1 MELEIERYFKRFPLI
16 IAHRGAPNVAAE
28 NSARAIQAAVELRA
42 DMIEVDLRTTGDGEI
57 VLFHD
62 EDTSRMAGVKKM
74 VEEST
79 LAELEGLT
87 LPGGESIIGLRD
99 ALKIVGGK
107 IPLNLELKSEGSGR
121 ALAAYLG
128 ANPCEGLIIVSSFKP
143 AELEE
148 FREAAPDIPTSVLV
162 RSPSRRDI
170 ERARQGR
177 FLSINVNSR
186 HVKGWMA
193 EKSRDLGIA
202 LFVYTVD
209 EEEAFF
215 HLVRMGISGFFTNE
229 PEKMLRF
236 REAL

>member
-16 IAHRGAPNVAAE
+16 IAHRGAPKVAAE
-28 NSARAIQAAVELRA
+28 NSARAIQAAVDFRA

-62 EDTSRMAGVKKM
+62 EDTSRMAGVKK
-74 VEEST
+74 VVGEST

-87 LPGGESIIGLRD
+87 LPGGESIIGLRE

-121 ALAAYLG
+121 ALAAYLD
-128 ANPCEGLIIVSSFKP
+128 ANPCDGLIIVSSFKA
-143 AELEE
+143 AELKE
-148 FREAAPDIPTSVLV
+148 FREAAPDIPTSALV
-162 RSPSRRDI
+162 RNPSRRDI
-170 ERARQGR
+170 ESARQGR
-177 FLSINVNSR
+177 CLSINVNSR

-193 EKSRDLGIA
+193 QQSMASGIA

-209 EEEAFF
+209 EEEVF
-215 HLVRMGISGFFTNE
+215 HHLARMGISGFFTNE
-229 PEKMLRF
+229 PEKLLRF